1 MNRRRKKAVRRP
13 NLYFDFTFYENVK
26 FCEPIGNVAEDDVSQ
41 KTSNIEE
48 GGGYMGPL
56 SIVAH
61 KVKLCDQCVGILRPA
76 FIRFRSRFLANS
88 SIPGTCHS
96 SSHEDTA

>member
-1 MNRRRKKAVRRP
+1 MLKLTWAEGRELVEQEEEEGRSPTKPAFQLLSSSFKSS
-13 NLYFDFTFYENVK
+13 
-26 FCEPIGNVAEDDVSQ
+26 EPVSNVAEDDVSQ

-61 KVKLCDQCVGILRPA
+61 
-76 FIRFRSRFLANS
+76 
-88 SIPGTCHS
+88 
-96 SSHEDTA
+96 

>member
-13 NLYFDFTFYENVK
+13 NLYFDFIFYENVK

-48 GGGYMGPL
+48 GGGNMGPL
-56 SIVAH
+56 SIVTH
-61 KVKLCDQCVGILRPA
+61 KVKLCDQSVGILRPA
-76 FIRFRSRFLANS
+76 IILFRTRFNAFS
-88 SIPGTCHS
+88 SISNHLS
-96 SSHEDTA
+96 